1 MLALQ
6 NEPLVPAVVGGGQ
19 EVIVGREGGSLT
31 SLQFQGKVGGYP
43 CGHFSDTSGL
53 KLLKRKGSTGHAS
66 TVCVHNENQNQVTFY
81 VFVVHEFYICFW
93 PWQCFV

>member
-31 SLQFQGKVGGYP
+31 SLQFQGKVGGLSLRSL
-43 CGHFSDTSGL
+43 F
-53 KLLKRKGSTGHAS
+53 
-66 TVCVHNENQNQVTFY
+66 
-81 VFVVHEFYICFW
+81 
-93 PWQCFV
+93 